1 MSRAL
6 APILAAFLGL
16 AGSLAATVALH
27 RAGAA
32 ALDRVLEERLLG
44 AGETAARLLGEG
56 TASAARLRDV
66 MEANRLE
73 GAYVVSPALVVI
85 ADASGVAGGPVDLLR
100 VDAARLGRA
109 LRGQASVGAGFDLGG
124 VSIEAACFP
133 LRGRDGEVRAALVLE
148 AGEAFGGARAS
159 LRRAL
164 AAGVALSGLGAAALA
179 VAAARWA
186 HGERLRREAA
196 ARAARGDAVSVMA
209 AAVAH
214 DVRNPLGVIRA
225 SVDLLRERSGAVLD
239 RRDRARLD
247 DVLGEVDRLRRLTQD
262 FLDLAA
268 EPALA
273 AAPTD
278 LRALAEDAA
287 RGNAILH
294 PEVTVSVSM
303 EGLPE
308 VPADAARLR
317 RVLANLLANAAEAGA
332 RKVEIRGALAHRV
345 VRIAIRDDGP
355 GIDPA
360 IAARLFEPFSS
371 ARAGGIGLGLAV
383 SRRIVERHGGTLA
396 VAAEGGPGAAF
407 EITLPSA

>member
-6 APILAAFLGL
+6 APILAALLGL

-186 HGERLRREAA
+186 HGEALRRGPRP
-196 ARAARGDAVSVMA
+196 ARPSPAR
-209 AAVAH
+209 
-214 DVRNPLGVIRA
+214 
-225 SVDLLRERSGAVLD
+225 
-239 RRDRARLD
+239 
-247 DVLGEVDRLRRLTQD
+247 
-262 FLDLAA
+262 
-268 EPALA
+268 
-273 AAPTD
+273 
-278 LRALAEDAA
+278 
-287 RGNAILH
+287 
-294 PEVTVSVSM
+294 
-303 EGLPE
+303 
-308 VPADAARLR
+308 
-317 RVLANLLANAAEAGA
+317 
-332 RKVEIRGALAHRV
+332 
-345 VRIAIRDDGP
+345 
-355 GIDPA
+355 
-360 IAARLFEPFSS
+360 
-371 ARAGGIGLGLAV
+371 
-383 SRRIVERHGGTLA
+383 
-396 VAAEGGPGAAF
+396 
-407 EITLPSA
+407 